1 MFLQVKGKV
10 DLVKIVDFQELL
22 DPNSSIV
29 HGKDQEGEE
38 EQDMDIYEKQ
48 DLVFPSGEE
57 LPRCWWDSNY
67 RSLRSR

>member
-57 LPRCWWDSNY
+57 LPRCWRDPHY
-67 RSLRSR
+67 RGLRSR

>member
-57 LPRCWWDSNY
+57 LPRCWRDPHY

>member
-1 MFLQVKGKV
+1 M
-10 DLVKIVDFQELL
+10 VDFQELL

-57 LPRCWWDSNY
+57 LPRCWRDPHY

>member
-57 LPRCWWDSNY
+57 LPRCWRDPNY
-67 RSLRSR
+67 RSLTPR

>member
-22 DPNSSIV
+22 DPNSRIV

-57 LPRCWWDSNY
+57 LPRCWRDPNY
-67 RSLRSR
+67 RSLRTR